1 MTKQTCAQKNNQKK
15 CLSEIYNF
23 IIRINEPEE
32 HNISMLSGKIFKTM
46 KFEIFHF
53 VQDDNQLVIIW
64 EG

>member
-1 MTKQTCAQKNNQKK
+1 
-15 CLSEIYNF
+15 
-23 IIRINEPEE
+23 
-32 HNISMLSGKIFKTM
+32 MLSGNIFKTM

>member
-1 MTKQTCAQKNNQKK
+1 
-15 CLSEIYNF
+15 
-23 IIRINEPEE
+23 
-32 HNISMLSGKIFKTM
+32 MLSGKILKTM